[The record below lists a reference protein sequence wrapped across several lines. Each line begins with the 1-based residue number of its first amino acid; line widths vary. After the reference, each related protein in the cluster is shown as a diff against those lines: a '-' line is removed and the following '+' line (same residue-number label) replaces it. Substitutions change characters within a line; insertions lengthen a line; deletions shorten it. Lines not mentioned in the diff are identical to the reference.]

1 MRASWMAA
9 LVAAC
14 VVVGATPA
22 QAAPAGGGYVALGD
36 SYSAGSGLF
45 PLANNPAV
53 TPFCAQASRNYPKLV
68 QRELGFPSFTDET
81 CGGAKTVDMTN
92 PQTVLGIFGGAGAGS
107 KFDIVQNGPQF
118 NALRPD
124 TALVT
129 LGIGGNDIGFGEIIG
144 KCIAPWPTGTFC
156 RHGFTRGGVDRVRG
170 RIDELRVS
178 LRGVLEGI
186 RARSPQA
193 RIVTIGYPRI
203 LPPDPRRCWP
213 QLPVAS
219 GDAPWLE
226 GIQRYLNQAIRETT
240 VAFGAEYADI
250 EPGSLGHDACQRLAS
265 RRWVEPA
272 LPSRSAA
279 IVHPSVAG
287 ERAMAD
293 EMLRVLRPVP

>member
-1 MRASWMAA
+1 MLAGVRAAA
-9 LVAAC
+9 LAVAFMVLA
-14 VVVGATPA
+14 ATPA
-22 QAAPAGGGYVALGD
+22 QAAIGGGYVALGD

-45 PLANNPAV
+45 PLARNAAV

-68 QRELGFPSFTDET
+68 QRELRFPSFTDET
-81 CGGAKTVDMTN
+81 CGGARTADMTN
-92 PQTVLGIFGGAGAGS
+92 PQTLLGIFGGGGAGS
-107 KFDIVQNGPQF
+107 KYDVAQNGPQF

-129 LGIGGNDIGFGEIIG
+129 LGIGGNDIGFGEIVG

-156 RHGFTRGGVDRVRG
+156 RHGFTRGGVDVIRG
-170 RIDELRVS
+170 RIDELRAS
-178 LRGVLEGI
+178 LREVLDGI
-186 RARSPQA
+186 RARSPRA

-203 LPPDPRRCWP
+203 MPPDPRRCWP
-213 QLPVAS
+213 QLPVAA

-240 VAFGAEYADI
+240 IAFGAEYVDV
-250 EPGSLGHDACQRLAS
+250 ETPSLGHDACQRRAS
-265 RRWVEPA
+265 VRWVEPA

-279 IVHPSVAG
+279 IVHPSLAG

-293 EMLRVLRPVP
+293 EMLKVLRADP

>member
-1 MRASWMAA
+1 MRAGIRAAA
-9 LVAAC
+9 LAAALI
-14 VVVGATPA
+14 VLA
-22 QAAPAGGGYVALGD
+22 AAPAHAAGGYVALGD

-68 QRELGFPSFTDET
+68 QRELRFSAFTDET
-81 CGGAKTVDMTN
+81 CGGARTADMTN
-92 PQTVLGIFGGAGAGS
+92 PQTLLGIFGGGGAGS
-107 KFDIVQNGPQF
+107 KNDIVQNGPQF

-156 RHGFTRGGVDRVRG
+156 RHAFTRGGVDVIRG

-178 LRGVLEGI
+178 LRGVLDGI

-240 VAFGAEYADI
+240 VAFGAEYVDV
-250 EPGSLGHDACQRLAS
+250 EPASLGHDACQRRAS
-265 RRWVEPA
+265 VRWVEPA

-279 IVHPSVAG
+279 IVHPSLAG

-293 EMLRVLRPVP
+293 EMLKVLRADP

>member
-9 LVAAC
+9 LAAIC
-14 VVVGATPA
+14 VVVVSAPA

-68 QRELGFPSFTDET
+68 QRELGFSSFTDET
-81 CGGAKTVDMTN
+81 CGGAKTVDMTS
-92 PQTVLGIFGGAGAGS
+92 PQTLLGIFGGGGAGS

-129 LGIGGNDIGFGEIIG
+129 LGIGGNDIGFAEIIG

-170 RIDELRVS
+170 RIDELRVL

-203 LPPDPRRCWP
+203 LPPDPRRSGRNSRSPRVTRRGWRASSATSTRRSVRRRSP
-213 QLPVAS
+213 SAPSTPTSNPRASAMTRAS
-219 GDAPWLE
+219 GW
-226 GIQRYLNQAIRETT
+226 R
-240 VAFGAEYADI
+240 AD
-250 EPGSLGHDACQRLAS
+250 GGWS
-265 RRWVEPA
+265 RRCPRGQRRSCTPA
-272 LPSRSAA
+272 
-279 IVHPSVAG
+279 
-287 ERAMAD
+287 
-293 EMLRVLRPVP
+293 RPVSARWRTRC